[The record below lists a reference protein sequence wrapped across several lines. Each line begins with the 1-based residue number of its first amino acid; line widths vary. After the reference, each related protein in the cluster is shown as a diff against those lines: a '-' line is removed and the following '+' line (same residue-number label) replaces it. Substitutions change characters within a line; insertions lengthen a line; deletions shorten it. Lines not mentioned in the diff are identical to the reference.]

1 MATLLDL
8 PPAATRVL
16 VLLASC
22 PVGVNAAFVVRP
34 AGGGAQLVNSAIL
47 LSSLACV
54 ATIPAWLW
62 MLQQPWAVR

>member
-34 AGGGAQLVNSAIL
+34 ASGGAQLVNSAIL
-47 LSSLACV
+47 LSSLARV

-62 MLQQPWAVR
+62 TLQQPWAVR